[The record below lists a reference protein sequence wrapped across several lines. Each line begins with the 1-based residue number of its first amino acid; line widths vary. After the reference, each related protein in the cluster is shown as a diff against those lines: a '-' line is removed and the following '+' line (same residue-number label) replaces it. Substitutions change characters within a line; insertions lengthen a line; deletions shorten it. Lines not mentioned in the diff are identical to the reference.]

1 MCVAEEGGQAVR
13 VEREE
18 EGRDSQTVGR
28 STVKKLSVKLGNHH
42 SQMAYMVAAAQK
54 PLRDVKRHCKNRC

>member
-1 MCVAEEGGQAVR
+1 MCVAGVGGAGR

-28 STVKKLSVKLGNHH
+28 STVKKLPVKLGNHH
-42 SQMAYMVAAAQK
+42 SQKAHMVAAAQK
-54 PLRDVKRHCKNRC
+54 PLRDVKRHCKIRC